1 MNLYVLRLPCVR
13 QYGRDSGIILFDTT
27 FFDHNI
33 MALNDFDLVLFGG
46 SGDLAMRKLLPA
58 MYSRHVAGDL
68 PPGARIIC
76 VGRHEWSTEDFL
88 ETVET
93 TSKPH
98 IKAPAELHYAE
109 FIKRIMYVS
118 LNATDVATYDALVAA
133 LRLDDSLTRIYYL
146 ATPPH
151 LFSQI
156 CDNLSTTG
164 LATPNS
170 RVVLEKP
177 LGRDLASARQI
188 NAEVGKVFAESQIYR
203 IDHYLGKETVQNL
216 LALRFG
222 NILFEPLWRREWISD
237 VQITIAEK
245 IGVGN
250 RMGYYDHSGALRDM
264 LQNHLLQ
271 LLCIVAMEPPTSISP
286 DAVRDAKLQVLRS
299 LKKFTP
305 TTLSQNIVRGQYRAG
320 HVDGQPVPSYRDEPD
335 APERSSTETFVALKA
350 EIDTWRWAGVPFY
363 LRTGKRMADRLAE
376 IVVRFKPIPH
386 SIFNQPTS
394 SFQPNSLVI
403 RLQPDE
409 GLSLNL
415 MAKTPGDGMR
425 LKQAELEL
433 DFREQFKTPRMDAYE
448 RLLLDVL
455 RGQLT
460 LFMRGDELEAAWE
473 WIEPILDYWEQDDNN
488 PTPYTSGTWGPAA
501 ASALIGR
508 DGLQWRE
515 EVLPAD

>member
-1 MNLYVLRLPCVR
+1 
-13 QYGRDSGIILFDTT
+13 
-27 FFDHNI
+27 

-58 MYSRHVAGDL
+58 MYSRDVCHDL
-68 PPGARIIC
+68 PPTARIIC
-76 VGRHEWSTEDFL
+76 VGRHEWSQEEFL
-88 ETVET
+88 ETIEVN
-93 TSKPH
+93 SKPH
-98 IKAPAELHYAE
+98 LKTVDEAAWAT
-109 FIKRIMYVS
+109 FTKRVVYVS
-118 LNATDVATYDALVAA
+118 LNATDRSTYGALVEA
-133 LRLDDSLTRIYYL
+133 LRTDDSLTRVYYL

-151 LFSQI
+151 LFARI
-156 CDNLSTTG
+156 CDNLAATG
-164 LATPNS
+164 LATANS

-177 LGRDLASARQI
+177 LGRDLASAKQI

-250 RMGYYDHSGALRDM
+250 RMGYYDTSGALRDM

-271 LLCIVAMEPPTSISP
+271 LLCIVAMEPPTSIAP

-299 LKKFTP
+299 LKRFTP

-320 HVDGQPVPSYRDEPD
+320 HVDGSAVPSYRDEPD
-335 APERSSTETFVALKA
+335 APEQSRTETFVALKA

-386 SIFNQPTS
+386 SIFNQPTN

-409 GLSLNL
+409 GLRMNL

-433 DFREQFKTPRMDAYE
+433 DFKEQFKAPRMEAYE
-448 RLLLDVL
+448 RLLVDVL

-460 LFMRGDELEAAWE
+460 LFMRGD
-473 WIEPILDYWEQDDNN
+473 
-488 PTPYTSGTWGPAA
+488 
-501 ASALIGR
+501 
-508 DGLQWRE
+508 
-515 EVLPAD
+515 

>member
-1 MNLYVLRLPCVR
+1 MT
-13 QYGRDSGIILFDTT
+13 I
-27 FFDHNI
+27 
-33 MALNDFDLVLFGG
+33 NDFDLVLFGG
-46 SGDLAMRKLLPA
+46 SGDLSMRKLLPA
-58 MYSRHVAGDL
+58 MFARDYAKDL
-68 PPGARIIC
+68 PPSARIIC
-76 VGRHEWSTEDFL
+76 VGRADWSQEQFIK
-88 ETVET
+88 TVEEA
-93 TSKPH
+93 SKPH
-98 IKAPAELHYAE
+98 IKDQAKITDELWAR
-109 FIKRIMYVS
+109 FIKRIVYVS
-118 LNATDVATYDALVAA
+118 VDATNRDTYQPLVDALRPEPSV
-133 LRLDDSLTRIYYL
+133 TRVFYL

-151 LFSQI
+151 LFAGI
-156 CDNLSTTG
+156 CHNLAARG
-164 LATPNS
+164 LATDNS

-188 NAEVGKVFAESQIYR
+188 NAEVGEVFKESQIFR

-237 VQITIAEK
+237 VQITIAEQ

-250 RMGYYDHSGALRDM
+250 RLGYYDTSGALRDM

-271 LLCIVAMEPPTSISP
+271 LLCIVAMEPPTSIAP
-286 DAVRDAKLQVLRS
+286 DAVRDEKLQVLRS

-305 TTLSQNIVRGQYRAG
+305 TTLAQNVVRGQYRAG
-320 HVDGQPVPSYRDEPD
+320 HVQGKPVPGYRDEPD
-335 APERSSTETFVALKA
+335 APKQSRTETFVAMKA

-376 IVVRFKPIPH
+376 IVVRFKSIPH
-386 SIFNQPTS
+386 SIFQQPVG
-394 SFQPNSLVI
+394 SFQPNCLVI

-409 GLSLNL
+409 GLRMNL

-425 LKQAELEL
+425 LKPAELEL
-433 DFREQFKTPRMDAYE
+433 DFNETFKTPRMEAYE

-460 LFMRGDELEAAWE
+460 LFMRGDELEAAWA
-473 WIEPILDYWEQDDNN
+473 WVEPILEHWEQEENV
-488 PTPYTSGTWGPAA
+488 PLPYAAGSWGPAA
-501 ASALIGR
+501 SSALIGR

-515 EVLPAD
+515 EALPED

>member
-1 MNLYVLRLPCVR
+1 
-13 QYGRDSGIILFDTT
+13 
-27 FFDHNI
+27 
-33 MALNDFDLVLFGG
+33 MALSDFDLVFFGG

-58 MYSRHVAGDL
+58 MYARDVCNDL
-68 PPGARIIC
+68 PATARIIC
-76 VGRHEWSTEDFL
+76 VGRDEMSQEAFIDM
-88 ETVET
+88 VET
-93 TSKPH
+93 NAKTHVKEGVDAAAWQKFLDRITYVAVDAGNVST
-98 IKAPAELHYAE
+98 YAAL
-109 FIKRIMYVS
+109 V
-118 LNATDVATYDALVAA
+118 DALRKDA
-133 LRLDDSLTRIYYL
+133 SLTRVYYL
-146 ATPPH
+146 ATPPQ
-151 LFSQI
+151 LFATI
-156 CDNLSTTG
+156 CENLAAVG

-177 LGRDLASARQI
+177 LGRDLASAKQI
-188 NAEVGKVFAESQIYR
+188 NADVGKVFAESQIYR

-250 RMGYYDHSGALRDM
+250 RLGYYDNSGALRDM

-271 LLCIVAMEPPTSISP
+271 LLCIVAMEPPTSIAP

-299 LKKFTP
+299 LKRFTP
-305 TTLSQNIVRGQYRAG
+305 TALSQNIVRGQYRAG
-320 HVDGQPVPSYRDEPD
+320 YVDGQPLPGYRDEPG
-335 APERSSTETFVALKA
+335 APKQSKTETFVAMKA

-376 IVVRFKPIPH
+376 IVVRFKTIPH

-409 GLSLNL
+409 GLSMNL
-415 MAKTPGDGMR
+415 MAKTPGDSMR

-433 DFREQFKTPRMDAYE
+433 DFREQFKSPRMEAYE

-473 WIEPILDYWEQDDNN
+473 WVEPILEYWEQDDTT
-488 PTPYTSGTWGPAA
+488 PVPYTSGTWGPASS
-501 ASALIGR
+501 SALIGR

-515 EVLPAD
+515 EALPED

>member
-1 MNLYVLRLPCVR
+1 
-13 QYGRDSGIILFDTT
+13 
-27 FFDHNI
+27 
-33 MALNDFDLVLFGG
+33 MAIPDFDLVLFGG
-46 SGDLAMRKLLPA
+46 TGDLSMRKLLPA
-58 MYSRHVAGDL
+58 MYARNVCNDM
-68 PPGARIIC
+68 PDTARIIC
-76 VGRHEWSTEDFL
+76 IGRAQWSQDEFL
-88 ETVET
+88 NIVNTN
-93 TSKPH
+93 SKTH
-98 IKAPAELHYAE
+98 IKETPSEENWARFTSRLV
-109 FIKRIMYVS
+109 YVPV
-118 LNATDVATYDALVAA
+118 NASDVKTYGALVEA
-133 LRLDDSLTRIYYL
+133 LRDDASVTRVYYL

-151 LFSQI
+151 LFAKI
-156 CDNLSTTG
+156 CDNLAATG

-177 LGRDLASARQI
+177 LGRDLKSAKQI
-188 NAEVGKVFAESQIYR
+188 NADVGKVFAESQIYR

-222 NILFEPLWRREWISD
+222 NVLFEPLWRREWISD

-250 RMGYYDHSGALRDM
+250 RLGYYDTSGALRDM

-271 LLCIVAMEPPTSISP
+271 LLCIVAMEPPASIAP
-286 DAVRDAKLQVLRS
+286 DAVRDAKLHVLRS
-299 LKKFTP
+299 LKRFTP

-320 HVDGQPVPSYRDEPD
+320 HVDGAPVPSYRDEPD
-335 APERSSTETFVALKA
+335 APKHSKTETFVALKA

-376 IVVRFKPIPH
+376 IVVRFKHIPH

-394 SFQPNSLVI
+394 SLQPNSLVI
-403 RLQPDE
+403 RLQPNE

-415 MAKTPGDGMR
+415 MAKTPGDSMR

-433 DFREQFKTPRMDAYE
+433 DFREQFKAPRMEAYE

-473 WIEPILDYWEQDDNN
+473 WVEPILDHWEQDDTA
-488 PTPYTSGTWGPAA
+488 PVPYASGTWGPAA
-501 ASALIGR
+501 SSALIGR

-515 EVLPAD
+515 EALPED

>member
-1 MNLYVLRLPCVR
+1 
-13 QYGRDSGIILFDTT
+13 
-27 FFDHNI
+27 

-58 MYSRHVAGDL
+58 MYSRDVAGDL

-76 VGRHEWSTEDFL
+76 VGRHDWTTEQFL
-88 ETVET
+88 HTVET
-93 TSKPH
+93 TSKPN
-98 IKAPAELHYAE
+98 IKAPDEKKWAR
-109 FIKRIMYVS
+109 FIKRIVYASV
-118 LNATDVATYDALVAA
+118 NAADVNSYGVLVDT
-133 LRLDDSLTRIYYL
+133 LRKDEDLTRVYYL

-156 CDNLSTTG
+156 CDNLAAAS
-164 LATPNS
+164 LVTPNS

-177 LGRDLASARQI
+177 LGRSLASAKQI

-250 RMGYYDHSGALRDM
+250 RMGYYDTSGALRDM

-299 LKKFTP
+299 LKRFTP
-305 TTLSQNIVRGQYRAG
+305 TTLAQNIVRGQYRAG
-320 HVDGQPVPSYRDEPD
+320 HVDGVPVPSYRDEPD
-335 APERSSTETFVALKA
+335 APESSSTESFVALKA
-350 EIDTWRWAGVPFY
+350 EVDTWRWAGVPFY

-415 MAKTPGDGMR
+415 MAKTPGDSMR

-433 DFREQFKTPRMDAYE
+433 DFNEQFKTPRMDAYE

-473 WIEPILDYWEQDDNN
+473 WVEPILDYWEQNDTK
-488 PTPYTSGTWGPAA
+488 PVPYSAGTWGPAA

-515 EVLPAD
+515 EALPED

>member
-1 MNLYVLRLPCVR
+1 
-13 QYGRDSGIILFDTT
+13 
-27 FFDHNI
+27 
-33 MALNDFDLVLFGG
+33 MALSDFDLVFFGG

-58 MYSRHVAGDL
+58 MYARDVAHDL
-68 PPGARIIC
+68 PATARIIC
-76 VGRHEWSTEDFL
+76 VGREDMSQDDFL
-88 ETVET
+88 RMVET
-93 TSKPH
+93 NSKPH
-98 IKAPAELHYAE
+98 IKESVDEAAWQSFLQRITYVEVDAGNVKSYA
-109 FIKRIMYVS
+109 
-118 LNATDVATYDALVAA
+118 ALVEALRADAA
-133 LRLDDSLTRIYYL
+133 LTRVYYL
-146 ATPPH
+146 ATPPS
-151 LFSQI
+151 LFARI
-156 CDNLSTTG
+156 CDNLAKVG

-177 LGRDLASARQI
+177 LGRDLASAKQI
-188 NAEVGKVFAESQIYR
+188 NLDVGKVFAESQIYR

-250 RMGYYDHSGALRDM
+250 RLGYYDNSGALRDM

-271 LLCIVAMEPPTSISP
+271 LLCIVAMEPPTSIAP

-299 LKKFTP
+299 LKRFTP
-305 TTLSQNIVRGQYRAG
+305 TTLAQNIIRGQYRSG
-320 HVDGQPVPSYRDEPD
+320 YVDGQPVPGYRDEPD
-335 APERSSTETFVALKA
+335 APKQSKTETFVAMKA

-376 IVVRFKPIPH
+376 IVVRFKQIPH
-386 SIFNQPTS
+386 SIFNQPNS

-415 MAKTPGDGMR
+415 MAKTPGDSMR

-433 DFREQFKTPRMDAYE
+433 DFREQFGGPRMEAYE

-473 WIEPILDYWEQDDNN
+473 WVEPILDHWEQDDTT
-488 PTPYTSGTWGPAA
+488 PVPYTSGTWGPAA
-501 ASALIGR
+501 SSALIGR

-515 EVLPAD
+515 EALPED

>member
-1 MNLYVLRLPCVR
+1 
-13 QYGRDSGIILFDTT
+13 
-27 FFDHNI
+27 
-33 MALNDFDLVLFGG
+33 MAISDFDLVFFGG

-58 MYSRHVAGDL
+58 MYARDCANDL
-68 PPGARIIC
+68 PPSARIIC
-76 VGRHEWSTEDFL
+76 VGREDMSQEDFL
-88 ETVET
+88 QMIETN
-93 TSKPH
+93 SKPH
-98 IKAPAELHYAE
+98 IKESVDESAWKKFLE
-109 FIKRIMYVS
+109 RI
-118 LNATDVATYDALVAA
+118 TWVAVDAVNLKSFDALAAA
-133 LRLDDSLTRIYYL
+133 LRADQALTRVYYL
-146 ATPPH
+146 ATPPS
-151 LFSQI
+151 LFAKI
-156 CDNLSTTG
+156 CDNLAASG
-164 LATPNS
+164 LATQNS

-177 LGRDLASARQI
+177 LGRDLESAKQI
-188 NAEVGKVFAESQIYR
+188 NADVGKVFAESQIYR

-250 RMGYYDHSGALRDM
+250 RLGYYDNSGALRDM

-271 LLCIVAMEPPTSISP
+271 LLCIVAMEPPTSIAP

-299 LKKFTP
+299 LKRFTP
-305 TTLSQNIVRGQYRAG
+305 TTLSQNIIRGQYRSG
-320 HVDGQPVPSYRDEPD
+320 YVDGQPVPGYREEPG
-335 APERSSTETFVALKA
+335 APKQSKTETFVAMKA

-415 MAKTPGDGMR
+415 MAKTPGDSMR

-433 DFREQFKTPRMDAYE
+433 DFREQFKAPRMEAYE

-473 WIEPILDYWEQDDNN
+473 WVEPILDYWEQDDNS
-488 PTPYTSGTWGPAA
+488 PVPYSSGTWGPAA
-501 ASALIGR
+501 SSALIGR

-515 EVLPAD
+515 EALPED

>member
-1 MNLYVLRLPCVR
+1 
-13 QYGRDSGIILFDTT
+13 
-27 FFDHNI
+27 
-33 MALNDFDLVLFGG
+33 MALTDFDLVLFGG
-46 SGDLAMRKLLPA
+46 SGDLSMRKLLPA
-58 MYSRHVAGDL
+58 MYARDVADDL
-68 PPGARIIC
+68 PASARIIC
-76 VGRHEWSTEDFL
+76 VGRHEWSTEEFL
-88 ETVET
+88 QTVET

-98 IKAPAELHYAE
+98 IKQVAEASWAK
-109 FIKRIMYVS
+109 FTKRIVYVA
-118 LNATDVATYDALVAA
+118 LNATDAATYGSLVEA
-133 LRLDDSLTRIYYL
+133 LRKDDGITRVYYL

-151 LFSQI
+151 LFAQI
-156 CDNLSTTG
+156 CDNLKASG
-164 LATPNS
+164 LATANS

-177 LGRDLASARQI
+177 LGRDLESAKQI

-250 RMGYYDHSGALRDM
+250 RMGYYDTSGALRDM

-271 LLCIVAMEPPTSISP
+271 LLCIVAMEPPTSIAP
-286 DAVRDAKLQVLRS
+286 DAVRDAKLEVLRS
-299 LKKFTP
+299 LKRFTP
-305 TTLSQNIVRGQYRAG
+305 TTLAQNIVRGQYRAG
-320 HVDGQPVPSYRDEPD
+320 HVDGKAVPSYRDEPD
-335 APERSSTETFVALKA
+335 APQKSSTETFVAVKA

-363 LRTGKRMADRLAE
+363 LRTGKRMADSLAE
-376 IVVRFKPIPH
+376 IVVRFKQIPH

-415 MAKTPGDGMR
+415 MAKTPGDSMR

-433 DFREQFKTPRMDAYE
+433 DFRESFKTPRMDAYE

-473 WIEPILDYWEQDDNN
+473 WVEPILDYWEQDDST
-488 PTPYTSGTWGPAA
+488 PTPYTAGTWGPAA
-501 ASALIGR
+501 SSALIGR

-515 EVLPAD
+515 EALPED

>member
-1 MNLYVLRLPCVR
+1 
-13 QYGRDSGIILFDTT
+13 
-27 FFDHNI
+27 
-33 MALNDFDLVLFGG
+33 MALSDFDLVLFGG

-58 MYSRHVAGDL
+58 MYARDCAHDL
-68 PPGARIIC
+68 PDTARIIC
-76 VGRHEWSTEDFL
+76 VGRADWSQEQFL
-88 ETVET
+88 DTVET
-93 TSKPH
+93 HSKPH
-98 IKAPAELHYAE
+98 IKETVDEASWQRFL
-109 FIKRIMYVS
+109 KRVLYVS
-118 LNATDVATYDALVAA
+118 VNATDVSTYGTLVQT
-133 LRLDDSLTRIYYL
+133 LRRDPAITLVYYL
-146 ATPPH
+146 ATPPS
-151 LFSQI
+151 LFATI
-156 CDNLSTTG
+156 CDNLKATG

-177 LGRDLASARQI
+177 LGRDLESAKQI

-250 RMGYYDHSGALRDM
+250 RLGYYDTSGALRDM

-286 DAVRDAKLQVLRS
+286 DAVRDSKLQVLRS
-299 LKKFTP
+299 LKRFTP

-320 HVDGQPVPSYRDEPD
+320 YVDGKPVPGYREEPD
-335 APERSSTETFVALKA
+335 APKNSKTETFVALKA

-376 IVVRFKPIPH
+376 IVVRFKQIPH

-409 GLSLNL
+409 GLSMNL
-415 MAKTPGDGMR
+415 MAKTPGDSMR

-433 DFREQFKTPRMDAYE
+433 DFREQFKAPRMEAYE

-473 WIEPILDYWEQDDNN
+473 WVEPILDYWEQDDNS
-488 PTPYTSGTWGPAA
+488 PLPYASGTWGPAA
-501 ASALIGR
+501 SSALIGR

-515 EVLPAD
+515 EALPED

>member
-1 MNLYVLRLPCVR
+1 
-13 QYGRDSGIILFDTT
+13 
-27 FFDHNI
+27 
-33 MALNDFDLVLFGG
+33 MALTDFDLVLFGG

-58 MYSRHVAGDL
+58 MYARDVAKDL
-68 PPGARIIC
+68 PDSARIVC
-76 VGRHEWSTEDFL
+76 VGRHEWSQEEFL
-88 ETVET
+88 ATVES

-98 IKAPAELHYAE
+98 IKAAALNAAQWAK
-109 FIKRIMYVS
+109 FTRRIVYVS
-118 LNATDVATYDALVAA
+118 LNATEVASYGPLSLA
-133 LRLDDSLTRIYYL
+133 LRSDPGITRVYYL

-151 LFSQI
+151 LFALI
-156 CDNLSTTG
+156 CDNLASAG

-188 NAEVGKVFAESQIYR
+188 NADVGKVFAESQIYR

-245 IGVGN
+245 LGVGN
-250 RMGYYDHSGALRDM
+250 RMGYYDTSGALRDM

-271 LLCIVAMEPPTSISP
+271 LLCIVAMEPPTSIAP

-299 LKKFTP
+299 LKRFTP
-305 TTLSQNIVRGQYRAG
+305 TTLAQNIVRGQYRAG
-320 HVDGQPVPSYRDEPD
+320 HVDGVAVPSYRDEPD
-335 APERSSTETFVALKA
+335 APEHSRTETFVAMKA

-363 LRTGKRMADRLAE
+363 LRTGKRMADGLAE

-386 SIFNQPTS
+386 SIFAQPTS
-394 SFQPNSLVI
+394 SFQPNCLVI

-409 GLSLNL
+409 GLRMNL

-433 DFREQFKTPRMDAYE
+433 DFRESFKTPRMDAYE

-473 WIEPILDYWEQDDNN
+473 WVEPILNNWEQDDNM
-488 PTPYTSGTWGPAA
+488 PIPYTAGTWGPAA

-515 EVLPAD
+515 EALLED

>member
-1 MNLYVLRLPCVR
+1 
-13 QYGRDSGIILFDTT
+13 
-27 FFDHNI
+27 
-33 MALNDFDLVLFGG
+33 
-46 SGDLAMRKLLPA
+46 
-58 MYSRHVAGDL
+58 
-68 PPGARIIC
+68 
-76 VGRHEWSTEDFL
+76 
-88 ETVET
+88 
-93 TSKPH
+93 
-98 IKAPAELHYAE
+98 
-109 FIKRIMYVS
+109 
-118 LNATDVATYDALVAA
+118 
-133 LRLDDSLTRIYYL
+133 
-146 ATPPH
+146 
-151 LFSQI
+151 
-156 CDNLSTTG
+156 
-164 LATPNS
+164 
-170 RVVLEKP
+170 
-177 LGRDLASARQI
+177 
-188 NAEVGKVFAESQIYR
+188 
-203 IDHYLGKETVQNL
+203 VQNL

-250 RMGYYDHSGALRDM
+250 RMGYYDTSGALRDM

-271 LLCIVAMEPPTSISP
+271 LLCIVAMEPPTSIAP

-299 LKKFTP
+299 LKRFTP
-305 TTLSQNIVRGQYRAG
+305 TTLSQNIVRGQYRPG
-320 HVDGQPVPSYRDEPD
+320 YVDGKPVPGYRDEPD
-335 APERSSTETFVALKA
+335 GPQHSRTESFVALKA

-415 MAKTPGDGMR
+415 MAKTPGDSMR

-433 DFREQFKTPRMDAYE
+433 DFREQFKAPRMEAYE

-473 WIEPILDYWEQDDNN
+473 WVEPILDHWEQDDSA
-488 PTPYTSGTWGPAA
+488 PVPYTSGTWGPAA
-501 ASALIGR
+501 SSALIGR

-515 EVLPAD
+515 EALPED

>member
-1 MNLYVLRLPCVR
+1 
-13 QYGRDSGIILFDTT
+13 
-27 FFDHNI
+27 

-46 SGDLAMRKLLPA
+46 SGDLSMRKLLPA
-58 MYSRHVAGDL
+58 MYARDVANDL
-68 PPGARIIC
+68 PPTARIIC
-76 VGRHEWSTEDFL
+76 VGRHDWSQDQFL
-88 ETVET
+88 QTVEE
-93 TSKPH
+93 SARPH
-98 IKAPAELHYAE
+98 VKNPTEPQWSSFLRRIHYVA
-109 FIKRIMYVS
+109 
-118 LNATDVATYDALVAA
+118 LDATDVKTYGNLVEA
-133 LRLDDSLTRIYYL
+133 LRKSDSITRVYYL

-151 LFSQI
+151 LFAQI
-156 CDNLSTTG
+156 CDNLASTG

-177 LGRDLASARQI
+177 LGRDLASAKQI
-188 NAEVGKVFAESQIYR
+188 NREVGKVFAESQIYR

-250 RMGYYDHSGALRDM
+250 RMGYYDTSGALRDM

-271 LLCIVAMEPPTSISP
+271 LLCIVAMEPPTSIAS
-286 DAVRDAKLQVLRS
+286 DAVRDSKLQVLRS

-305 TTLSQNIVRGQYRAG
+305 TTLAQNIVRGQYRSG
-320 HVDGQPVPSYRDEPD
+320 HVEGKAVPSYRDEPD
-335 APERSSTETFVALKA
+335 APEQSRTETFVALKA

-363 LRTGKRMADRLAE
+363 LRTGKRMADSLAE

-415 MAKTPGDGMR
+415 MAKTPGDSMR

-460 LFMRGDELEAAWE
+460 LFMRGDELEAAWD
-473 WIEPILDYWEQDDNN
+473 WVEPILDYWEDDVDTA
-488 PTPYTSGTWGPAA
+488 PIPYSAGTWGPAA

-515 EVLPAD
+515 EALPED

>member
-1 MNLYVLRLPCVR
+1 
-13 QYGRDSGIILFDTT
+13 
-27 FFDHNI
+27 

-58 MYSRHVAGDL
+58 MYARDVANDL
-68 PPGARIIC
+68 PPTARIIC
-76 VGRHEWSTEDFL
+76 VGRQDSSQEEFLKIVDSTSRPL
-88 ETVET
+88 
-93 TSKPH
+93 
-98 IKAPAELHYAE
+98 IKSPAVTPAAWAR
-109 FIKRIMYVS
+109 FTARITYVS
-118 LNATDVATYDALVAA
+118 LNATDSGSYGPLAET
-133 LRLDDSLTRIYYL
+133 LRKDGGVTWVYYL

-151 LFSQI
+151 LFAQI
-156 CDNLSTTG
+156 CDNLKDNG
-164 LATPNS
+164 LATPNA

-177 LGRDLASARQI
+177 LGRDLESAKQI
-188 NAEVGKVFAESQIYR
+188 NFEVGKVFNESQIYR

-222 NILFEPLWRREWISD
+222 NVLFEPLWRREWISD

-245 IGVGN
+245 LGVGN
-250 RMGYYDHSGALRDM
+250 RMGYYDTSGALRDM

-271 LLCIVAMEPPTSISP
+271 LLCIVAMEPPTSIAP

-299 LKKFTP
+299 LKRFTP
-305 TTLSQNIVRGQYRAG
+305 TTLAQNIVRGQYRAG
-320 HVDGQPVPSYRDEPD
+320 HVDGQAVPSYRDEPD
-335 APERSSTETFVALKA
+335 APQSSRTETFVAMKA

-363 LRTGKRMADRLAE
+363 LRTGKRMADSLAE
-376 IVVRFKPIPH
+376 IVVRFKQIPH

-394 SFQPNSLVI
+394 SFAPNSLVI

-409 GLSLNL
+409 GLRMNL

-433 DFREQFKTPRMDAYE
+433 DFREQFKAPRMDAYE

-473 WIEPILDYWEQDDNN
+473 WVEPILDNWEQDDSM
-488 PTPYTSGTWGPAA
+488 PIPYAAGTWGPAA

-515 EVLPAD
+515 EALPED

>member
-1 MNLYVLRLPCVR
+1 
-13 QYGRDSGIILFDTT
+13 
-27 FFDHNI
+27 
-33 MALNDFDLVLFGG
+33 MALTDFDLVLFGG

-58 MYSRHVAGDL
+58 MYARDAVKDL
-68 PPGARIIC
+68 PPNARIIC
-76 VGRHEWSTEDFL
+76 VGRHEWSTEEFL
-88 ETVET
+88 ATVES

-98 IKAPAELHYAE
+98 IKDVVAATWEK
-109 FIKRIMYVS
+109 FTKRILYVS
-118 LNATDVATYDALVAA
+118 LDATNAKTYGELVKS
-133 LRLDDSLTRIYYL
+133 LRKDSAITRVYYL
-146 ATPPH
+146 ATPPQ
-151 LFSQI
+151 LFSLI
-156 CDNLSTTG
+156 CDNLKTNG
-164 LATPNS
+164 LATQNA

-222 NILFEPLWRREWISD
+222 NVLFEPLWRREWISD
-237 VQITIAEK
+237 VQITIAEEL
-245 IGVGN
+245 GVGN
-250 RMGYYDHSGALRDM
+250 RMGYYDNSGALRDM

-271 LLCIVAMEPPTSISP
+271 LLCIVAMEPPTSIAP

-305 TTLSQNIVRGQYRAG
+305 TTLAQNIVRGQYRAG
-320 HVDGQPVPSYRDEPD
+320 HVNGVAVPSYRDEPD
-335 APERSSTETFVALKA
+335 APEQSRTETFVALKA

-363 LRTGKRMADRLAE
+363 LRTGKRMADSLAE
-376 IVVRFKPIPH
+376 IVVRFKQIPH
-386 SIFNQPTS
+386 SIFSQPTS

-409 GLSLNL
+409 GLRMNL

-425 LKQAELEL
+425 LKPAELEL
-433 DFREQFKTPRMDAYE
+433 DFRESFKTPRMDAYE

-473 WIEPILDYWEQDDNN
+473 WVEPILTNWEQDDSM
-488 PTPYTSGTWGPAA
+488 PIPYSSGTWGPAA

-515 EVLPAD
+515 EALPED

>member
-1 MNLYVLRLPCVR
+1 
-13 QYGRDSGIILFDTT
+13 
-27 FFDHNI
+27 
-33 MALNDFDLVLFGG
+33 MAISDFDLVFFGG

-58 MYSRHVAGDL
+58 MYARDVAHDL
-68 PPGARIIC
+68 PASARIIC
-76 VGRHEWSTEDFL
+76 VGREDLSQEAFL
-88 ETVET
+88 HMIETN
-93 TSKPH
+93 SKPH
-98 IKAPAELHYAE
+98 IKENVDEGAWRDFLARITWVQLDAGNPASYGALA
-109 FIKRIMYVS
+109 
-118 LNATDVATYDALVAA
+118 DAL
-133 LRLDDSLTRIYYL
+133 RPDTGMSRSTDTGLTRVYYL
-146 ATPPH
+146 ATPPA
-151 LFSQI
+151 LFARI
-156 CDNLSTTG
+156 CDNLAKAG
-164 LATPNS
+164 LVTPAS

-177 LGRDLASARQI
+177 LGRDLESAKQI
-188 NAEVGKVFAESQIYR
+188 NADVGRVFAESQIYR

-245 IGVGN
+245 LGVGN
-250 RMGYYDHSGALRDM
+250 RLGYYDTSGALRDM

-271 LLCIVAMEPPTSISP
+271 LLCIVAMEPPASISP

-299 LKKFTP
+299 LKRFTP

-320 HVDGQPVPSYRDEPD
+320 YIDGQQVPGYREEPN
-335 APERSSTETFVALKA
+335 APQHSKTETFVAMKA

-376 IVVRFKPIPH
+376 IVVRFKQIPH

-409 GLSLNL
+409 GLSMNL
-415 MAKTPGDGMR
+415 MAKTPGDSMR

-433 DFREQFKTPRMDAYE
+433 DFREQFKSPRMEAYE

-473 WIEPILDYWEQDDNN
+473 WVEPILDHWEQDDT
-488 PTPYTSGTWGPAA
+488 TPAPYSSGTWGPAA

-515 EVLPAD
+515 EALPED

>member
-1 MNLYVLRLPCVR
+1 
-13 QYGRDSGIILFDTT
+13 
-27 FFDHNI
+27 
-33 MALNDFDLVLFGG
+33 MALSDFDLVLFGG

-58 MYSRHVAGDL
+58 MYARDVCHDL
-68 PPGARIIC
+68 PDSARIIC
-76 VGRHEWSTEDFL
+76 VGRADWSQEQFL
-88 ETVET
+88 ETVEAS
-93 TSKPH
+93 SKPH
-98 IKAPAELHYAE
+98 IKETPVDEHWARFL
-109 FIKRIMYVS
+109 KRIVYVS
-118 LNATDVATYDALVAA
+118 VNATDVKTYGALVKS
-133 LRLDDSLTRIYYL
+133 LRTDDAITRVYYL
-146 ATPPH
+146 ATPPS
-151 LFSQI
+151 LFAQI
-156 CDNLSTTG
+156 CDNLKATG

-177 LGRDLASARQI
+177 LGRDLASAKQI
-188 NAEVGKVFAESQIYR
+188 NAEVGKVFSESQIYR

-250 RMGYYDHSGALRDM
+250 RMGYYDTSGALRDM

-286 DAVRDAKLQVLRS
+286 DAVRDSKLQVLRS
-299 LKKFTP
+299 LKRFTP

-320 HVDGQPVPSYRDEPD
+320 HVDGKAVPSYRDEPD
-335 APERSSTETFVALKA
+335 APRNSKTESFVALKA

-363 LRTGKRMADRLAE
+363 LRTGKRMSDRLAE
-376 IVVRFKPIPH
+376 IVVRFKQIPH

-415 MAKTPGDGMR
+415 MAKTPGDSMR

-433 DFREQFKTPRMDAYE
+433 DFREQFKAPRMEAYE

-473 WIEPILDYWEQDDNN
+473 WVEPILDHWDHDDNS
-488 PTPYTSGTWGPAA
+488 PLPYASGTWGPAA
-501 ASALIGR
+501 SSALIGR

-515 EVLPAD
+515 EALPED

>member
-1 MNLYVLRLPCVR
+1 
-13 QYGRDSGIILFDTT
+13 
-27 FFDHNI
+27 
-33 MALNDFDLVLFGG
+33 MALTDFDLVLFGG

-58 MYSRHVAGDL
+58 MFSRDVCGDL
-68 PPGARIIC
+68 PPLARIIC
-76 VGRHEWSTEDFL
+76 VGRQDCCQEDFL
-88 ETVET
+88 NTVST

-98 IKAPAELHYAE
+98 IKSPAVTAE
-109 FIKRIMYVS
+109 NWERFTKRIVYVS
-118 LNATDVATYDALVAA
+118 LNATESGTYAPLVEA
-133 LRLDDSLTRIYYL
+133 LRADPAITRVYYL

-151 LFSQI
+151 LFAQI
-156 CDNLSTTG
+156 CDNLKENG

-177 LGRDLASARQI
+177 LGRDLASAKQI
-188 NAEVGKVFAESQIYR
+188 NAEVGEVFSESQIYR

-245 IGVGN
+245 LGVGN
-250 RMGYYDHSGALRDM
+250 RIGYYDTSGALRDM

-271 LLCIVAMEPPTSISP
+271 LLCIVAMEPPTSIAP

-299 LKKFTP
+299 LKRFTP
-305 TTLSQNIVRGQYRAG
+305 TTLAQNIVRGQYRAG
-320 HVDGQPVPSYRDEPD
+320 HVDGKPVPSYRDEPD
-335 APERSSTETFVALKA
+335 APQHSRTETFVAMKA

-363 LRTGKRMADRLAE
+363 LRTGKRMADSLAE
-376 IVVRFKPIPH
+376 IVVRFKQIPH

-409 GLSLNL
+409 GLRMNL
-415 MAKTPGDGMR
+415 MAKTPGEGMR
-425 LKQAELEL
+425 LKPAELEL
-433 DFREQFKTPRMDAYE
+433 DFRETFKMPRMDAYE

-473 WIEPILDYWEQDDNN
+473 WVEPILNNWEQDDSA
-488 PTPYTSGTWGPAA
+488 PLPYSSGTWGPAA

-515 EVLPAD
+515 EALPED

>member
-1 MNLYVLRLPCVR
+1 
-13 QYGRDSGIILFDTT
+13 
-27 FFDHNI
+27 

-46 SGDLAMRKLLPA
+46 SGDLSMRKLLPA
-58 MYSRHVAGDL
+58 MYARHVANDL
-68 PPGARIIC
+68 PPDARIIC
-76 VGRHEWSTEDFL
+76 VGRHDWSREEFL
-88 ETVET
+88 KNVDTD
-93 TSKPH
+93 SKPH
-98 IKAPAELHYAE
+98 IKAKVDERWNG
-109 FIKRIMYVS
+109 FIERIVYVS
-118 LNATDVATYDALVAA
+118 LNATDVKTYGPLIETMRPDPA
-133 LRLDDSLTRIYYL
+133 LTRVYYL
-146 ATPPH
+146 ATPAH
-151 LFSQI
+151 LFAKI
-156 CDNLSTTG
+156 CDNLEEAG
-164 LATPNS
+164 LVTPNS

-177 LGRDLASARQI
+177 LGRDLESAKQI
-188 NAEVGKVFAESQIYR
+188 NAEVGKVFSESQIYR

-250 RMGYYDHSGALRDM
+250 RLGYYDNSGALRDM

-271 LLCIVAMEPPTSISP
+271 LLCIVAMEPPTSIAP

-305 TTLSQNIVRGQYRAG
+305 TTLAQNIVRGQYRAG

-335 APERSSTETFVALKA
+335 APQQSRTETFVAMKA

-409 GLSLNL
+409 GLSFNL
-415 MAKTPGDGMR
+415 MAKTPGDSMR

-433 DFREQFKTPRMDAYE
+433 DFNEQFKTPRMEAYE

-473 WIEPILDYWEQDDNN
+473 WVEPILDHWEEDDSV
-488 PTPYTSGTWGPAA
+488 PVPYTSGTWGPAA
-501 ASALIGR
+501 SSALIGR

-515 EVLPAD
+515 EALPED

>member
-1 MNLYVLRLPCVR
+1 
-13 QYGRDSGIILFDTT
+13 
-27 FFDHNI
+27 
-33 MALNDFDLVLFGG
+33 MALSDFDLVLFGG

-58 MYSRHVAGDL
+58 MYARDVAKDL
-68 PPGARIIC
+68 PATARIIC
-76 VGRHEWSTEDFL
+76 VGRADASQEEFL
-88 ETVET
+88 QTVET
-93 TSKPH
+93 TSKPL
-98 IKAPAELHYAE
+98 IKSPAVTPADWDR
-109 FIKRIMYVS
+109 FTKRIVYVS
-118 LNATDVATYDALVAA
+118 LNATDAGSYQPLVQA
-133 LRLDDSLTRIYYL
+133 LRKDEAITKVYYL
-146 ATPPH
+146 ATPPAI
-151 LFSQI
+151 FSQI
-156 CDNLSTTG
+156 CEALKENG
-164 LATPNS
+164 LVTPNS

-177 LGRDLASARQI
+177 LGRDLASAKQI
-188 NAEVGKVFAESQIYR
+188 NAEVGKVFEESQIYR

-245 IGVGN
+245 LGVGN
-250 RMGYYDHSGALRDM
+250 RLGYYDTSGALRDM

-286 DAVRDAKLQVLRS
+286 DAVRDSKLQVLRS

-305 TTLSQNIVRGQYRAG
+305 TTLAQNIVRGQYRAG
-320 HVDGQPVPSYRDEPD
+320 HVDGKAVPSYRDEPD
-335 APERSSTETFVALKA
+335 APEHSRTETFVAMKA

-363 LRTGKRMADRLAE
+363 LRTGKRMADGLAE
-376 IVVRFKPIPH
+376 IVVRFKQIPH
-386 SIFNQPTS
+386 SIFAQPTN

-409 GLSLNL
+409 GLRMNL

-433 DFREQFKTPRMDAYE
+433 DFREQFKSPRMEAYE

-473 WIEPILDYWEQDDNN
+473 WVEPILNNWESDDSY
-488 PTPYTSGTWGPAA
+488 PLPYASGTWGPAA

-515 EVLPAD
+515 EVLPED

>member
-1 MNLYVLRLPCVR
+1 
-13 QYGRDSGIILFDTT
+13 
-27 FFDHNI
+27 
-33 MALNDFDLVLFGG
+33 MALTDFDLVLFGG

-58 MYSRHVAGDL
+58 MYARDVAKDL
-68 PPGARIIC
+68 PASARIIC
-76 VGRHEWSTEDFL
+76 VGRQDCSQDDFL
-88 ETVET
+88 ATVESN
-93 TSKPH
+93 SKPH
-98 IKAPAELHYAE
+98 IKSKSVSPEAWATFRA
-109 FIKRIMYVS
+109 RIVYVS
-118 LNATDVATYDALVAA
+118 LNATDAGSYGPLVEVLRGDAA
-133 LRLDDSLTRIYYL
+133 LTRVYYL

-151 LFSQI
+151 LFAQI
-156 CDNLSTTG
+156 CENLALNALVT
-164 LATPNS
+164 ANS

-177 LGRDLASARQI
+177 LGRDLASAKQI
-188 NAEVGKVFAESQIYR
+188 NADVGKVFAESQIYR

-216 LALRFG
+216 MALRFG

-245 IGVGN
+245 LGVGN
-250 RMGYYDHSGALRDM
+250 RMGYYDTSGALRDM

-271 LLCIVAMEPPTSISP
+271 LLCIVAMEPPTSISS
-286 DAVRDAKLQVLRS
+286 DAVRDSKLQVLRS

-305 TTLSQNIVRGQYRAG
+305 TTLAQNIVRGQYRAG
-320 HVDGQPVPSYRDEPD
+320 HVDGVAVPSYREEPD
-335 APERSSTETFVALKA
+335 APEHSGTETFVALKA

-363 LRTGKRMADRLAE
+363 LRTGKRMADSLAE

-386 SIFNQPTS
+386 SIFAQPTD
-394 SFQPNSLVI
+394 SFQPNCLVI

-409 GLSLNL
+409 GLRMNL

-425 LKQAELEL
+425 LKPAELEL
-433 DFREQFKTPRMDAYE
+433 DFRESFKTPRMDAYE
-448 RLLLDVL
+448 RLLMDVL

-473 WIEPILDYWEQDDNN
+473 WVEPILNHWEQNDHM
-488 PTPYTSGTWGPAA
+488 PIPYTAGTWGPAA

-515 EVLPAD
+515 EALPED